1 MGKAGSWMGKPG
13 LLDELGDIGTVCP
26 SFQEGEDPGSRRS
39 HLWLPHVSR
48 ERVLSAK
55 DRFKVELERE
65 K

>member
-1 MGKAGSWMGKPG
+1 MGKLG
-13 LLDELGDIGTVCP
+13 LLDELGDVGTVCP
-26 SFQEGEDPGSRRS
+26 SFWEDEDPGSRRS
-39 HLWLPHVSR
+39 HMWLPQVSR